1 MKSRKRQSEIKNCD
15 WMESALAYAS
25 GTKSE
30 VAAQEIE
37 RHLSS
42 CAVCRRTVSDY
53 VKLVMPAMT
62 REEEQILSEVE
73 PSVIHSAAGLLRR
86 RRSPDS
92 TRSKL
97 KAGFL
102 RWWIPAT
109 ATLALTSALALFFI
123 QIRQPKPSTFE
134 RGKEAY
140 ALSLSRKRT
149 LDYRVSESPYA
160 AYLAVR
166 GEAERRQLTAA
177 KVLLETALAERPTP
191 EVKQAIG
198 RVLLAEGDASAALGI
213 LNQAF
218 AEKPGDPELRSDR
231 AVAMAETGNVA
242 GALEEFESILKE
254 NPEQPAALFNRA
266 IINLGLGKT
275 DQAAKDMARLA
286 TIEPNSPWTAEL
298 QSRSKNQ

>member
-1 MKSRKRQSEIKNCD
+1 MKGRNRQSEIKNCD
-15 WMESALAYAS
+15 WMKSALDYAS
-25 GTKSE
+25 GTRSE

-42 CAVCRRTVSDY
+42 CALCRRTVSDY
-53 VKLVMPAMT
+53 VKLVMPVMT
-62 REEEQILSEVE
+62 KEEEQILSEVE
-73 PSVIHSAAGLLRR
+73 HPVIQSASGLLRR
-86 RRSPDS
+86 RRQPDS
-92 TRSKL
+92 TRSRV

-109 ATLALTSALALFFI
+109 ATLALASALAFFLI

-140 ALSLSRKRT
+140 VLSMSRKRT
-149 LDYRVSESPYA
+149 LNYRVSESPYA

-198 RVLLAEGDASAALGI
+198 RVLLAEGDASAALAI

-218 AEKPGDPELRSDR
+218 AEKPGDPDLRSDR
-231 AVAMAETGNVA
+231 AVAMVETGNVA

-254 NPEQPAALFNRA
+254 TPGQTAALFNRA

-298 QSRSKNQ
+298 QNRSKNQ